1 MAHDSKDRGR
11 RLPNSCIAGSICF
24 PGSVTNTLHRYGA
37 PQTLKDDYIVFAMA
51 ARGINDEGS
60 PEKLQRFTEI
70 ALRHGPINLGD
81 ATKGGIF
88 RSSRLN
94 PLAHWRRRKRLAA
107 DSIRK
112 GVDAP
117 TVVSAVF
124 DTEEALVGFLVDLK
138 EADLGISINISGL
151 TERAAELAR
160 DAGIV
165 RHSVEY
171 SLGFFGNLDRLP
183 DRATLQLS
191 TMCGHGMLSFGF
203 ARKMLDW
210 VRTGRRSPEECA
222 EAMARFCSC
231 GIFNTT
237 RACRILRDRT

>member
-1 MAHDSKDRGR
+1 M
-11 RLPNSCIAGSICF
+11 
-24 PGSVTNTLHRYGA
+24 
-37 PQTLKDDYIVFAMA
+37 
-51 ARGINDEGS
+51 
-60 PEKLQRFTEI
+60 
-70 ALRHGPINLGD
+70 
-81 ATKGGIF
+81 
-88 RSSRLN
+88 
-94 PLAHWRRRKRLAA
+94 
-107 DSIRK
+107 
-112 GVDAP
+112 
-117 TVVSAVF
+117 
-124 DTEEALVGFLVDLK
+124 GFLADLK

-151 TERAAELAR
+151 TDRAAELAR
-160 DAGIV
+160 EAGIV

-210 VRTGRRSPEECA
+210 VRTGRRAPEDCA

-237 RACRILRDRT
+237 RACRIPARRLSGPEAGWISSPFGRTRRGGNDELPGAAAPSRSPTIPSKGSSSNAPNAGANSRSWISTRSSSARRRGRKRTGVNEGRVPSFVIRPDEKS

>member
-1 MAHDSKDRGR
+1 M
-11 RLPNSCIAGSICF
+11 
-24 PGSVTNTLHRYGA
+24 TNTLHRYGA
-37 PQTLKDDYIVFAMA
+37 PETLKDDYIVFAMA

-60 PEKLQRFTEI
+60 PEKLRRFTEI

-94 PLAHWRRRKRLAA
+94 PLAHWRRRKRLAP
-107 DSIRK
+107 DSIRT
-112 GVDAP
+112 GVNAP

-124 DTEEALVGFLVDLK
+124 DTEEALVGFLADLK

-151 TERAAELAR
+151 TDRAAELASR
-160 DAGIV
+160 AGIV

-210 VRTGRRSPEECA
+210 VRTGRRAPEDCA

-237 RACRILRDRT
+237 RACRILRGG